1 MKSVSL
7 RFSSMNTSWGIQ
19 VPILVLQKVGLNI
32 LNDLL
37 AYFWS
42 LNQIYYLLLYL
53 RNLECCQINERANK
67 GY

>member
-7 RFSSMNTSWGIQ
+7 RFSSMNTSWAIQ
-19 VPILVLQKVGLNI
+19 VPIMVLQKVGLNI